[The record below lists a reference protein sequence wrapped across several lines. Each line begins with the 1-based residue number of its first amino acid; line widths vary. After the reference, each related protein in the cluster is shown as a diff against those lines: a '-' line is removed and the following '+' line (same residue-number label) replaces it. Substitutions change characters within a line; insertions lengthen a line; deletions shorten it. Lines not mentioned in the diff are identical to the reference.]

1 MKNHAKSSHRSAS
14 GAALVI
20 TVTMAT
26 VLTGCQW
33 LPLNHRI
40 EPEPAAAVAPWVS
53 EPLTYFSQLQ
63 EMDSDER
70 RRHREQALV
79 DFLVQPD
86 VARQV
91 RLNLVLT
98 ASGNNLDEAREV
110 ALSLTGALAQ
120 DYALPTEAAAF
131 LAGESL
137 RLQQRLEH
145 MEQADKLRAEL
156 ARFGTRYRALQRN
169 KTASDAALR
178 ASDAALQEAQE
189 NLKALTAIEKTLEA
203 TNGAL

>member
-20 TVTMAT
+20 TLTMAT

-33 LPLNHRI
+33 LPLNRGI

-63 EMDSDER
+63 EMDSDGR

-120 DYALPTEAAAF
+120 DYALPTEAAA
-131 LAGESL
+131 
-137 RLQQRLEH
+137 
-145 MEQADKLRAEL
+145 DKLRAEL